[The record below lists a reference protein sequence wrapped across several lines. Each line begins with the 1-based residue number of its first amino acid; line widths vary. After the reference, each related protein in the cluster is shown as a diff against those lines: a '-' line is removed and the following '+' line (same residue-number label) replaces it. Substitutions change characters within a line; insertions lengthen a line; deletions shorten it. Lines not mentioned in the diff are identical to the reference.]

1 MFHKSLMT
9 LAAVAVAAAFTASA
23 SAQTVDELIE
33 KNIQARGGRE
43 KLKAVT
49 SIRYTGKMM
58 VGPGIEAPF
67 VRESARPN
75 KIRMEFTIQ
84 GMTAVQTFDGTN
96 AWALMPFLGKKEA
109 EAMSADELK
118 EVEDQ
123 SDIDGPLVD
132 YKEKGHTV
140 ELIGNEDIEGTP
152 AFKLKVTKKNGGVD
166 FAFLDAENFLEIKG
180 TSKRT
185 VRGQDVEFETTLGDY
200 KEVDGVLYP
209 HAIEQKAKGAPGAG
223 GGFAVT
229 IDKIETNP
237 TLAAERFNKPESL
250 AAPAAPEP
258 KK

>member
-1 MFHKSLMT
+1 MFRKSLMT
-9 LAAVAVAAAFTASA
+9 FAVAAVFAVSA

-43 KLKAVT
+43 KIKAVQ

-58 VGPGIEAPF
+58 VGPGMEAPF

-75 KIRMEFTIQ
+75 KMRMEFTIQ

-123 SDIDGPLVD
+123 ADIDGPLVD

-140 ELIGNEDIEGTP
+140 ELIGKEDIEGTP
-152 AFKLKVTKKNGGVD
+152 AYKLKVTKKNGGVD
-166 FAFLDAENFLEIKG
+166 FTYLDAENFLEIKG

-185 VRGQDVEFETTLGDY
+185 VRGQDLEFETALGDY

-209 HAIEQKAKGAPGAG
+209 YSIEQKAKGGSG
-223 GGFAVT
+223 SGFAVT

-237 TLAAERFNKPESL
+237 TLSAERFSKPASV
-250 AAPAAPEP
+250 ATPAAPEP
-258 KK
+258 K

>member
-1 MFHKSLMT
+1 MYRKSLMT
-9 LAAVAVAAAFTASA
+9 FAVAAVFAVSA

-33 KNIQARGGRE
+33 KNIEARGGRE
-43 KLKAVT
+43 KIKAVS
-49 SIRYTGKMM
+49 SIRFTGKMM
-58 VGPGIEAPF
+58 VGPGMEAPF
-67 VRESARPN
+67 VREAARPN
-75 KIRMEFTIQ
+75 KMRMEFTIQ
-84 GMTAVQTFDGTN
+84 GMTAVQTFDGKD

-118 EVEDQ
+118 DIEDQ
-123 SDIDGPLVD
+123 ADLDGPLVD

-140 ELIGNEDIEGTP
+140 ELIGKEDIEGTP
-152 AFKLKVTKKNGGVD
+152 AYKLKVTKKNGGVD
-166 FAFLDAENFLEIKG
+166 FTYLDAENYLEIKG

-185 VRGQDVEFETTLGDY
+185 VRGQDLEFETAFGDY

-209 HAIEQKAKGAPGAG
+209 FSIEQKAKGGPG

-237 TLAAERFNKPESL
+237 TLSADRFGKPAGA

-258 KK
+258 K